1 MLRVLTMTDA
11 EKDEAR
17 ATDPKAAEI
26 IDRCDA
32 MSPEDL
38 MRLHGTFRDPDPK
51 PPTGMMPRSIRR
63 SSMITTPRP
72 TKS

>member
-1 MLRVLTMTDA
+1 MTDA
-11 EKDEAR
+11 EKAEAR

-38 MRLHGTFRDPDPK
+38 MRLHGTFRDPYPK
-51 PPTGMMPRSIRR
+51 PPRGPMPPTIRDLQ
-63 SSMITTPRP
+63 
-72 TKS
+72 